1 MSGQQPP
8 SVRTG
13 NPVVGGEGLST
24 GTALLLQ
31 PSGHKFATS
40 APCSDS
46 LQFMWTVTQLMGTK
60 EYRDV
65 TQMKHTLFQS
75 YGEFSELASDIR
87 LLQRS
92 LLKGKACTGA
102 EVT

>member
-1 MSGQQPP
+1 
-8 SVRTG
+8 
-13 NPVVGGEGLST
+13 
-24 GTALLLQ
+24 
-31 PSGHKFATS
+31 
-40 APCSDS
+40 
-46 LQFMWTVTQLMGTK
+46 MWTVTQLMGTK

-92 LLKGKACTGA
+92 LLKGKACTGVEFTRPVEGNVLSHGSPCPRMYPELCTA
-102 EVT
+102 LASGRILGNLLQMNHAA